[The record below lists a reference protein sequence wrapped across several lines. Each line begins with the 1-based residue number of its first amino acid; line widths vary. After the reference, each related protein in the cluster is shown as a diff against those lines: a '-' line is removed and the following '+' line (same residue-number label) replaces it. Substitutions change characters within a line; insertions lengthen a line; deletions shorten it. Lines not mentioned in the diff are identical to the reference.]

1 MTEEGSLNISARKL
15 DLSDSAYAEKVL
27 VRPGI
32 YACLSLRDTGRGI
45 PEDIQERPL
54 DPFFSTKE
62 KGRRAV
68 GLGPSSAYGFINPCG
83 GTIQVESEPN
93 QGTAIQVYLPA
104 NRRFAELTHKF

>member
-1 MTEEGSLNISARKL
+1 MAEEGSLNISARTL
-15 DLSDSAYAEKVL
+15 DLSNPADAENVL
-27 VRPGI
+27 GRPGV
-32 YACLSLRDTGRGI
+32 YACLSIRNNGRGI
-45 PEDIQERPL
+45 PEDIRDRLL

-62 KGRRAV
+62 MGRRVVGV
-68 GLGPSSAYGFINPCG
+68 GLSSTYGFINPCG